1 MNSEIKNLSD
11 RTRLTDNTDNN
22 KCWFD
27 WLDGCRKKLGTQ
39 VQSCNIL
46 QNLNVQSF

>member
-27 WLDGCRKKLGTQ
+27 GCRKKLGTQ

-46 QNLNVQSF
+46 QNVNVQSF

>member
-22 KCWFD
+22 KCLF
-27 WLDGCRKKLGTQ
+27 DGCRKKLGTQ
-39 VQSCNIL
+39 VHMRSHVI
-46 QNLNVQSF
+46 SSKI